1 MIVLPTKTDLP
12 SKKPI
17 LLIVFNP
24 VCSHCQETARELTE
38 FQKELAGFQIV
49 TVTLNSLSE
58 MNAFAEK
65 FELKQMKNLVL
76 GKDLYYLMPG
86 FYDIKSLPFL
96 AVYDKKG
103 RLIKDLHG
111 QLTLSNI
118 ITHFKKD

>member
-1 MIVLPTKTDLP
+1 
-12 SKKPI
+12 
-17 LLIVFNP
+17 
-24 VCSHCQETARELTE
+24 
-38 FQKELAGFQIV
+38 
-49 TVTLNSLSE
+49 

-111 QLTLSNI
+111 QLTLSKI